1 MFKSIVT
8 LFGCGI
14 LALVGCQ
21 QTPILA
27 PKHQGWGLTSQL
39 EAAPLYSGVASK
51 SLNRLG
57 AFKSAQTVRPLLLP
71 KAHQGRSQP
80 SASAPSDG
88 YTLTFFDLNGVS
100 FAYATHVTQ
109 ANVPLEPNS
118 LLARDT
124 QTAAPE
130 DPKQWQDATY
140 ITGANT
146 RRTPLGSY
154 HHGFPILHGLFGE
167 ASKTKGFDVNTVA
180 QLVMPRSN
188 MYWAKTSDGRYFDLI
203 ALEWVDSNTFQRLK
217 DEYNQLVEKLDGDQK
232 FAAEATKQWNAV
244 AENLKVSASA
254 CVTDCIQTNAL
265 RPQTIEMAPGY
276 CRPVWF
282 LWWIVGTEC
291 DSSAHHG
298 YLDSSVNFPEFQD
311 NNQYQYLNAATG
323 CGPTMLANMMW
334 WWEKYTTHTNIMRPA
349 NTDPNLWWQDK
360 FYTTQVELIA
370 DTGARVV
377 GSQREAYGGEVSE
390 GLEKYL
396 LRNKPTLKSQAVMGW
411 GATEASRMH
420 QALYTQFANNRVVGV
435 GFYVLLQ
442 GGHFG
447 IAKNFTKVPFTGN
460 LIVNYYNP
468 PASLYNNM
476 NLSDFWAGS
485 SVHWIE
491 TR

>member
-1 MFKSIVT
+1 MKTSLVLVLT
-8 LFGCGI
+8 TCVFG
-14 LALVGCQ
+14 LAGCQ
-21 QTPILA
+21 QTPTLTTQ
-27 PKHQGWGLTSQL
+27 HQDWGLTSQL
-39 EAAPLYSGVASK
+39 EAAPLYSESSGK
-51 SLNRLG
+51 SLNNLG
-57 AFKSAQTVRPLLLP
+57 AFKTAQTVRPLLLP
-71 KAHQGRSQP
+71 KAQQSRSQP
-80 SASAPSDG
+80 SAPAPSDG

-100 FAYATHVTQ
+100 FAYVTHVTQ
-109 ANVPLEPNS
+109 ANVPLEPTS

-124 QTAAPE
+124 QTVTPE
-130 DPKQWQDATY
+130 NPKQWQNATY

-154 HHGFPILHGLFGE
+154 HHGFPILRGLFGE
-167 ASKTKGFDVNTVA
+167 DSKAKGFDVNNVA

-188 MYWAKTSDGRYFDLI
+188 MYWAKTIDGRYFDLV
-203 ALEWVDSNTFQRLK
+203 ALEWVESNTVQRLK
-217 DEYNQLVEKLDGDQK
+217 DEYNQLVQKLDGDQK
-232 FAAEATKQWNAV
+232 FVAEANKQWNSV

-254 CVTDCIQTNAL
+254 CVTDCIQTDAL
-265 RPQTIEMAPGY
+265 RPQTIEMAPGN

-291 DSSAHHG
+291 DASAHHG
-298 YLDSSVNFPEFQD
+298 YLDSSVSFPADQD
-311 NNQYQYLNAATG
+311 NNQFLYLNAATG
-323 CGPTMLANMMW
+323 CGPT
-334 WWEKYTTHTNIMRPA
+334 HTNIMRPA
-349 NTDPNLWWQDK
+349 NPDPNLWWQTK

-468 PASLYNNM
+468 PASMYNNM